1 MTERDVIIKAMQ
13 RLYGEDV
20 KLYKDIDGKIYM
32 MEIERGYDLVTFF
45 FNNDSG
51 VVEHFNID
59 NRLYWEGENLL
70 SFLLIMS
77 TAEILSVLLYR

>member
-1 MTERDVIIKAMQ
+1 
-13 RLYGEDV
+13 
-20 KLYKDIDGKIYM
+20 M
-32 MEIERGYDLVTFF
+32 MENEGSYDLVTLF
-45 FNNDSG
+45 FNNDSS

-59 NRLYWEGENLL
+59 NRLCREGENLL